1 MRILVFIALVMLFSQ
16 AQALL
21 MLNSSEINEE
31 QKQVISFTQFANSPT
46 MTQGPVEVDSTAGVT
61 VQWSG
66 VNTNDNAYI
75 GNDSYYS
82 LGNNGVWNTSA
93 EGYTALNNSTG
104 SIRYTF
110 NQDVSSV
117 GAFMNYL
124 PDSNNHVTV
133 TAYNRSGQVI
143 ETYDINN
150 LAPIS
155 TFRGTNQGAFRGIQR
170 TMADIAMFE
179 VSNSYVV
186 LDHLSY
192 GITTY
197 TPEPSSLFMALAG
210 MAGGLLAL
218 RKNRKMQKS

>member
-1 MRILVFIALVMLFSQ
+1 MKFFIIFIILLSP

-21 MLNSSEINEE
+21 MLDSTEVYEE
-31 QKQVISFTQFANSPT
+31 QQQVIGFTQFASSPT
-46 MTQGPVEVDSTAGVT
+46 TTQGPVQVDSTNGVN
-61 VQWSG
+61 VDWSG

-75 GNDSYYS
+75 GSTAYYS
-82 LGNNGVWNTSA
+82 LGDNGVWDATNA
-93 EGYTALNNSTG
+93 GYTALDNASD

-124 PDSNNHVTV
+124 PDDSNHVV
-133 TAYNRSGQVI
+133 MRAYNRSGQVI
-143 ETYDINN
+143 ETYDINS

-155 TFRGTNQGAFRGIQR
+155 TFRGFNQGAFRGIQR

-186 LDHLSY
+186 LDNLTY

-197 TPEPSSLFMALAG
+197 TPEPSSLFMALVG
-210 MAGGLLAL
+210 IVGGIFAF
-218 RKNRKMQKS
+218 RKK